1 MVSIDSILISK
12 AENQVMKAVEVT
24 GVVDEQGNLSLDNPI
39 PESAH
44 GAVRVI
50 ILYTESAIGIEQS
63 PDPDDTSVEEVKASL
78 RRALEQATSGQ
89 RLPLSQMWDGID
101 NE

>member
-1 MVSIDSILISK
+1 MSK

-24 GVVDEQGNLSLDNPI
+24 GVVDEQGNLSLDSPI
-39 PESAH
+39 PETAH

-50 ILYTESAIGIEQS
+50 ILYAESMEGTEQS
-63 PDPDDTSVEEVKASL
+63 PDDTSVEDVKASL
-78 RRALEQATSGQ
+78 RRALDQAISGQ

-101 NE
+101 NEQAV